1 MANSPA
7 LPLVSIVFLVL
18 MAITGLGFTSVGF
31 LRLRAARRQG
41 LQTRWYKQTS
51 LLFGIAWTLLV
62 LTFFLL
68 ASAGSAL
75 IPINGAPLVLLY
87 LVGFLLSIFCL
98 LLAIMYGIQ
107 LWQSQKTR

>member
-1 MANSPA
+1 MASSPS

-31 LRLRAARRQG
+31 LRLRAVRRQG
-41 LQTRWYKQTS
+41 LQTRWYTHTS

-75 IPINGAPLVLLY
+75 IPITGALLMLLY
-87 LVGFLLSIFCL
+87 LVGLLLSLCCL
-98 LLAIMYGIQ
+98 LLALMYGIQ
-107 LWQSQKTR
+107 LWRSRKTR